1 MRIFYDPD
9 NIESLGRPVVTVGA
23 FDGVHAG
30 HGILLDT
37 VKRLAAELHEQSVVI
52 TFEPHPRIALGT
64 DSGLSL
70 LTTVGEKAM
79 LLERAGID
87 NLVVAPFDKQFAG
100 QTYAEF
106 IERFMVGKLHI
117 GGLVVGYNHR
127 FGRDN
132 EGNYDTLA
140 PLAER
145 YGFAVRRVDQ
155 YRDDDDKVSS
165 TVIRALVAEGH
176 MKRAARM
183 LAHPYAVAGT
193 AVDGRITVDNPYK
206 LLPPAGR
213 YDVAIGGR
221 RTTASVDGRV
231 ILTDIPDSDA
241 VIEFI

>member
-1 MRIFYDPD
+1 MQIFYDPD
-9 NIESLGRPVVTVGA
+9 NIESLGRPVVTVGS

-37 VKRLAAELHEQSVVI
+37 VKELAAELCEQSVVI

-70 LTTVGEKAM
+70 LTTIREKAM

-87 NLVVAPFDKQFAG
+87 NLIVAPFDKQFAG

-106 IERFMVGKLHI
+106 IKRFLVDRLHI

-127 FGRDN
+127 FGRNN

-145 YGFAVRRVDQ
+145 YGFVVRRVDQ

-165 TVIRALVAEGH
+165 TVIRALVGH
-176 MKRAARM
+176 GDMKRAARM
-183 LAHPYAVAGT
+183 LAHPYAVTGT

-213 YDVAIGGR
+213 YEVTIGGKR
-221 RTTASVDGRV
+221 AAATVDGR
-231 ILTDIPDSDA
+231 IIIADIPDSDA